1 MSITQ
6 FANSI
11 RSSETTVQLLKD
23 ELRKEHETA
32 ANYLKEIEES
42 VYRELDNVERFLQ
55 AGMDENMD
63 PNNEALGPTIAFFG
77 SDIDRAVIRMNP
89 DKHVKV
95 DLSPV
100 VTKVNIDLK
109 GKITLESPDTDILR
123 AINALDLLKA
133 AITENLKDRNERRLL
148 VNVDT
153 DLLSFSVYINADGE
167 EDSPEEVYRQLAEY
181 TGASNL
187 SSRMGS
193 MLMNVLG
200 SM

>member
-32 ANYLKEIEES
+32 ANYLKEVEAA

-63 PNNEALGPTIAFFG
+63 PNKEVLKPRIDFYGG
-77 SDIDRAVIRMNP
+77 DIDRAIIRVSPN
-89 DKHVKV
+89 DYVNV
-95 DLSPV
+95 DLSPI
-100 VTKVNIDLK
+100 VTNIHIDLK
-109 GKITLESPDTDILR
+109 EKIDLAKPDGDIMR
-123 AINALDLLKA
+123 AINAIAVLRA
-133 AITENLKDRNERRLL
+133 AIVDTLKERNERRL
-148 VNVDT
+148 VISVDT
-153 DLLSFSVYINADGE
+153 DAISFSVYIDADGE
-167 EDSPEEVYRQLAEY
+167 EGNPKDVHRQLAEY
-181 TGASNL
+181 IGERPSFG
-187 SSRMGS
+187 MGS
-193 MLMNVLG
+193 MIFNMLE

>member
-32 ANYLKEIEES
+32 ANYLKEIEAL

-63 PNNEALGPTIAFFG
+63 PNKEVLKPCVDFYG
-77 SDIDRAVIRMNP
+77 SDIDRAIIRMYPN
-89 DKHVKV
+89 DYVLV
-95 DLSPV
+95 DLSPI
-100 VTKVNIDLK
+100 VTHIHIDLK
-109 GKITLESPDTDILR
+109 EKIDLAKPDDDILR
-123 AINALDLLKA
+123 EMNALAVLRA
-133 AITENLKDRNERRLL
+133 AIVDTLKERNERRL
-148 VNVDT
+148 VISVDS
-153 DLLSFSVYINADGE
+153 DVVSFSVYIDADGE
-167 EDSPEEVYRQLAEY
+167 EGNPKDVLRQLAEY
-181 TGASNL
+181 IGERPSFG
-187 SSRMGS
+187 MGS
-193 MLMNVLG
+193 MIVDMLE

>member
-32 ANYLKEIEES
+32 ANYLKEIESS

-63 PNNEALGPTIAFFG
+63 PNKEVLKPRVDFYG
-77 SDIDRAVIRMNP
+77 SDIDRAIIRMYPN
-89 DKHVKV
+89 DYVKV
-95 DLSPV
+95 DLNPI
-100 VTKVNIDLK
+100 VTNINIDLK
-109 GKITLESPDTDILR
+109 EKIDLPKPDGDILHAMN
-123 AINALDLLKA
+123 AIAVLKA
-133 AITENLKDRNERRLL
+133 AIVDTLKERNERRL
-148 VNVDT
+148 VISVDS
-153 DLLSFSVYINADGE
+153 DSFSFSVYIDADGE
-167 EDSPEEVYRQLAEY
+167 EGNPKDVHRQLAEY
-181 TGASNL
+181 IGERPSFG
-187 SSRMGS
+187 MGS
-193 MLMNVLG
+193 MIIDMLE

>member
-32 ANYLKEIEES
+32 GNYLKEIEAS

-63 PNNEALGPTIAFFG
+63 PNKEVLKLRVDFYG
-77 SDIDRAVIRMNP
+77 SDIDRAIIRMYPN
-89 DKHVKV
+89 DYVKV
-95 DLSPV
+95 DLNPI
-100 VTKVNIDLK
+100 VTNINIDLK
-109 GKITLESPDTDILR
+109 EKIDLPKPDGDILHAMN
-123 AINALDLLKA
+123 AIPVLKA
-133 AITENLKDRNERRLL
+133 SIVDTLKERNERRL
-148 VNVDT
+148 VISVDS
-153 DLLSFSVYINADGE
+153 DSVSFSVYIDADGE
-167 EDSPEEVYRQLAEY
+167 EGNPKDVHRQLAEY
-181 TGASNL
+181 IGERPSFG
-187 SSRMGS
+187 MGS
-193 MLMNVLG
+193 MIVNMLE

>member
-63 PNNEALGPTIAFFG
+63 PNKEVLKPRVDFYG
-77 SDIDRAVIRMNP
+77 SDIDRAIIRMYPN
-89 DKHVKV
+89 DYVKV
-95 DLSPV
+95 DLNPI
-100 VTKVNIDLK
+100 VTNINIDLK
-109 GKITLESPDTDILR
+109 EKIDLPKPDGDILHAMN
-123 AINALDLLKA
+123 AIPVLKA
-133 AITENLKDRNERRLL
+133 SIVDTLKERNERRL
-148 VNVDT
+148 VISVDS
-153 DLLSFSVYINADGE
+153 DSVSFSVYIDADGE
-167 EDSPEEVYRQLAEY
+167 EGNPKDVHRQLAEY
-181 TGASNL
+181 IGERPSFG
-187 SSRMGS
+187 MGS
-193 MLMNVLG
+193 MIVNMLE

>member
-32 ANYLKEIEES
+32 ANYLKEIESS

-63 PNNEALGPTIAFFG
+63 PNKEVLKPRVDFYG
-77 SDIDRAVIRMNP
+77 SDIDRAIIRMYPN
-89 DKHVKV
+89 DYVKV
-95 DLSPV
+95 DLNPI
-100 VTKVNIDLK
+100 VTNINIDLK
-109 GKITLESPDTDILR
+109 EKIDLPKPDGDILHAMN
-123 AINALDLLKA
+123 AIPVLKA
-133 AITENLKDRNERRLL
+133 AIVDTLKERNERRL
-148 VNVDT
+148 VISVDS
-153 DLLSFSVYINADGE
+153 DSVSFSVYIDADGE
-167 EDSPEEVYRQLAEY
+167 EGNPKDVHRQLAEY
-181 TGASNL
+181 IGERPSFG
-187 SSRMGS
+187 MGS
-193 MLMNVLG
+193 MIIDMLE

>member
-32 ANYLKEIEES
+32 ANYLKEVEAS

-63 PNNEALGPTIAFFG
+63 PNKEVLKPRIDFYGA
-77 SDIDRAVIRMNP
+77 DIDRAIIRVSPN
-89 DKHVKV
+89 DYVNV
-95 DLSPV
+95 DLSPI
-100 VTKVNIDLK
+100 VTNIHIDLK
-109 GKITLESPDTDILR
+109 EKIDIAKPDGDIMH
-123 AINALDLLKA
+123 AINAIAVLRA
-133 AITENLKDRNERRLL
+133 AIVDTLKERNERRLAIS
-148 VNVDT
+148 VYSDAV
-153 DLLSFSVYINADGE
+153 SFSVYIDADGE
-167 EDSPEEVYRQLAEY
+167 EGNPKDVHRQLAEY
-181 TGASNL
+181 IGERPSFG
-187 SSRMGS
+187 MGS
-193 MLMNVLG
+193 MIVDMLE

>member
-32 ANYLKEIEES
+32 ANYLKEIEAS

-63 PNNEALGPTIAFFG
+63 PNKEVLKPRVDFYG
-77 SDIDRAVIRMNP
+77 SDIDRAIIRMCPN
-89 DKHVKV
+89 DYVKV
-95 DLSPV
+95 DLNPI
-100 VTKVNIDLK
+100 VTNINIDLK
-109 GKITLESPDTDILR
+109 EKIDLATPDGDILHAMN
-123 AINALDLLKA
+123 AIAVLKA
-133 AITENLKDRNERRLL
+133 AIVDTLKERNERRL
-148 VNVDT
+148 VIRVDSGSF
-153 DLLSFSVYINADGE
+153 SFSVYIDADGE
-167 EDSPEEVYRQLAEY
+167 EGNPKDVYRQLAEY
-181 TGASNL
+181 IGERPSFG
-187 SSRMGS
+187 MGS
-193 MLMNVLG
+193 MIIDMLE

>member
-32 ANYLKEIEES
+32 ANYLKEIEAS

-63 PNNEALGPTIAFFG
+63 PNKEVLKPRIDFYG
-77 SDIDRAVIRMNP
+77 SDIDRAIIR
-89 DKHVKV
+89 V
-95 DLSPV
+95 SPNDY
-100 VTKVNIDLK
+100 VNIDLK
-109 GKITLESPDTDILR
+109 EMIDLARPDGDILHAMN
-123 AINALDLLKA
+123 AIAVLKA
-133 AITENLKDRNERRLL
+133 AIVDTLKERNERRL
-148 VNVDT
+148 VISVDS
-153 DLLSFSVYINADGE
+153 DSFSFSVYIDADGE
-167 EDSPEEVYRQLAEY
+167 EGNPKDVHRQLAEY
-181 TGASNL
+181 IGERPSFG
-187 SSRMGS
+187 MGS
-193 MLMNVLG
+193 MIVNMLE

>member
-63 PNNEALGPTIAFFG
+63 PNKEVLKPRIDFYGA
-77 SDIDRAVIRMNP
+77 DIDRAIIRVSPN
-89 DKHVKV
+89 DYVRV

-100 VTKVNIDLK
+100 VTNIRIDLK
-109 GKITLESPDTDILR
+109 EKIDLAKPDGDIMHAMN
-123 AINALDLLKA
+123 AIAVLKA
-133 AITENLKDRNERRLL
+133 AIVDTLKERNERRL
-148 VNVDT
+148 VISVDS
-153 DLLSFSVYINADGE
+153 DADSFSVYIDADGE
-167 EDSPEEVYRQLAEY
+167 EGNPKDVHRQLAEY
-181 TGASNL
+181 IGERPSFG
-187 SSRMGS
+187 MGS
-193 MLMNVLG
+193 MIVNMLE

>member
-32 ANYLKEIEES
+32 ANYLKEVEAA

-63 PNNEALGPTIAFFG
+63 PNKEVLKPRIDFYGA
-77 SDIDRAVIRMNP
+77 DIDRAIIRVSPN
-89 DKHVKV
+89 DYVNV
-95 DLSPV
+95 DLSPI
-100 VTKVNIDLK
+100 VTNIHIDLK
-109 GKITLESPDTDILR
+109 EKIGLAKPDGDIMR
-123 AINALDLLKA
+123 AINAIAVLRA
-133 AITENLKDRNERRLL
+133 AIVDTLKERNERRLAIS
-148 VNVDT
+148 VYSDAV
-153 DLLSFSVYINADGE
+153 SFSVYIDADGE
-167 EDSPEEVYRQLAEY
+167 KGNPKDVHRQLAEY
-181 TGASNL
+181 IGERPSFG
-187 SSRMGS
+187 MGS
-193 MLMNVLG
+193 MIVDMLE

>member
-32 ANYLKEIEES
+32 ANYLKEIESS

-63 PNNEALGPTIAFFG
+63 PNKEVLKPRVDFYG
-77 SDIDRAVIRMNP
+77 SDIDRAIIRMYPN
-89 DKHVKV
+89 DYVKV
-95 DLSPV
+95 DLNPI
-100 VTKVNIDLK
+100 VTNINIDLK
-109 GKITLESPDTDILR
+109 EKIDLPKPDGDILHAMN
-123 AINALDLLKA
+123 AIPVLKA
-133 AITENLKDRNERRLL
+133 SIVDTLKERNERRL
-148 VNVDT
+148 VISVDS
-153 DLLSFSVYINADGE
+153 DSVSFSVYIDADGE
-167 EDSPEEVYRQLAEY
+167 EGNPKDVHRQLAEY
-181 TGASNL
+181 IGERPSFG
-187 SSRMGS
+187 MGS
-193 MLMNVLG
+193 MIIDMLE

>member
-32 ANYLKEIEES
+32 ANYLKEVEAA

-55 AGMDENMD
+55 AGMDENMN
-63 PNNEALGPTIAFFG
+63 PNKEVLKPRIDFYG
-77 SDIDRAVIRMNP
+77 SGIDRAIIRVSPN
-89 DKHVKV
+89 DYVRV

-100 VTKVNIDLK
+100 VTNIRIDLK
-109 GKITLESPDTDILR
+109 EKIDLAKPDGDIMHAMN
-123 AINALDLLKA
+123 AIAVLKA
-133 AITENLKDRNERRLL
+133 AIVDTLKERNERRL
-148 VNVDT
+148 VISVDS
-153 DLLSFSVYINADGE
+153 DAVSFSVYIDADGE
-167 EDSPEEVYRQLAEY
+167 EGNPKDVHRQLAEY
-181 TGASNL
+181 IGERPSFG
-187 SSRMGS
+187 MGS
-193 MLMNVLG
+193 MIIDMLE

>member
-32 ANYLKEIEES
+32 ANYLKEVEAA

-63 PNNEALGPTIAFFG
+63 PNKEVLKPRIDFYGA
-77 SDIDRAVIRMNP
+77 DIDRAIIRVSPN
-89 DKHVKV
+89 DYVNV
-95 DLSPV
+95 DLSPI
-100 VTKVNIDLK
+100 VTNIHIDLK
-109 GKITLESPDTDILR
+109 EKIGLAKPDGDIMR
-123 AINALDLLKA
+123 AINAIAVLRA
-133 AITENLKDRNERRLL
+133 AIVDTLKERNERRLAIS
-148 VNVDT
+148 VYSDAV
-153 DLLSFSVYINADGE
+153 SFSVYIDADGE
-167 EDSPEEVYRQLAEY
+167 EGNPKDVHRQLAEY
-181 TGASNL
+181 IGERPSFG
-187 SSRMGS
+187 MGS
-193 MLMNVLG
+193 MIVDMLE

>member
-32 ANYLKEIEES
+32 GNYLKEIEAL

-63 PNNEALGPTIAFFG
+63 PNKEVLKPRVDFYG
-77 SDIDRAVIRMNP
+77 SDIDRAIIRMYPN
-89 DKHVKV
+89 DYVKV
-95 DLSPV
+95 DLNPI
-100 VTKVNIDLK
+100 VTNINIDLK
-109 GKITLESPDTDILR
+109 EKIDLPKPDGDILHAMN
-123 AINALDLLKA
+123 AIPVLKA
-133 AITENLKDRNERRLL
+133 SIVDTLKERNERRL
-148 VNVDT
+148 VISVDS
-153 DLLSFSVYINADGE
+153 DSVSFSVYIDADGE
-167 EDSPEEVYRQLAEY
+167 EGNPKDVHRQLAEY
-181 TGASNL
+181 IGERPSFG
-187 SSRMGS
+187 MGS
-193 MLMNVLG
+193 MIVNMLE

>member
-32 ANYLKEIEES
+32 GNYLKEIEAS

-63 PNNEALGPTIAFFG
+63 PNKEVLKPRVDFYG
-77 SDIDRAVIRMNP
+77 SDIDRAIIRMYPN
-89 DKHVKV
+89 DYVKV
-95 DLSPV
+95 DLNPI
-100 VTKVNIDLK
+100 VTNINIDLK
-109 GKITLESPDTDILR
+109 EKIDLPKPDGDILHAMN
-123 AINALDLLKA
+123 AIPVLKA
-133 AITENLKDRNERRLL
+133 SIVDTLKERNERRL
-148 VNVDT
+148 VISVDS
-153 DLLSFSVYINADGE
+153 DSVSFSVYIDADGE
-167 EDSPEEVYRQLAEY
+167 EGNPKDVHRQLAEY
-181 TGASNL
+181 IGERPSFG
-187 SSRMGS
+187 MGS
-193 MLMNVLG
+193 MIVNMLE

>member
-32 ANYLKEIEES
+32 TNYLKEVEAS

-63 PNNEALGPTIAFFG
+63 PNKEVLKPRIDFYGA
-77 SDIDRAVIRMNP
+77 DIDRAIIRVSPN
-89 DKHVKV
+89 DYVNV
-95 DLSPV
+95 DLSPI
-100 VTKVNIDLK
+100 VTNIHIDLK
-109 GKITLESPDTDILR
+109 EKIDLAKPDGDIMH
-123 AINALDLLKA
+123 AINAIAVLRA
-133 AITENLKDRNERRLL
+133 AIVDTLKERNERRLAIS
-148 VNVDT
+148 VYSDAV
-153 DLLSFSVYINADGE
+153 SFSVYIDADGE
-167 EDSPEEVYRQLAEY
+167 EGNPKDVHRQLAEY
-181 TGASNL
+181 IGERPSFG
-187 SSRMGS
+187 MGS
-193 MLMNVLG
+193 MIVDMLE

>member
-32 ANYLKEIEES
+32 GNYLKEIEAS

-63 PNNEALGPTIAFFG
+63 PNKEVLKPRVDFYG
-77 SDIDRAVIRMNP
+77 SDIDRAIIRIYPN
-89 DKHVKV
+89 DYVKV
-95 DLSPV
+95 DLNPI
-100 VTKVNIDLK
+100 VTNINIDLK
-109 GKITLESPDTDILR
+109 EKIDLPKPDGDILHAMN
-123 AINALDLLKA
+123 AIPVLKA
-133 AITENLKDRNERRLL
+133 SIVDTLKERNERRL
-148 VNVDT
+148 VISVDS
-153 DLLSFSVYINADGE
+153 DSVSFSVYIDADGE
-167 EDSPEEVYRQLAEY
+167 EGNPKDVHRQLAEY
-181 TGASNL
+181 IGERPSFG
-187 SSRMGS
+187 MGS
-193 MLMNVLG
+193 MIVNMLE

>member
-32 ANYLKEIEES
+32 ANYLKEVEAA

-63 PNNEALGPTIAFFG
+63 PNKEVLKPRIDFYGA
-77 SDIDRAVIRMNP
+77 DIDRAIIRVSPN
-89 DKHVKV
+89 DYVNV
-95 DLSPV
+95 DLSPI
-100 VTKVNIDLK
+100 VTNIHIDLK
-109 GKITLESPDTDILR
+109 EKIDLAKPDGDIMR
-123 AINALDLLKA
+123 AINAIAVLRA
-133 AITENLKDRNERRLL
+133 AIVDTLKERNERRLAIS
-148 VNVDT
+148 VYSDAV
-153 DLLSFSVYINADGE
+153 SFSVYIDADGE
-167 EDSPEEVYRQLAEY
+167 EGNPKDVHRQLAEY
-181 TGASNL
+181 IGERPSFG
-187 SSRMGS
+187 MGS
-193 MLMNVLG
+193 MIVDMLE

>member
-32 ANYLKEIEES
+32 ANYLKEIESS

-63 PNNEALGPTIAFFG
+63 PNKEVLKPRVDFYG
-77 SDIDRAVIRMNP
+77 SDIDRAIIRMYPN
-89 DKHVKV
+89 DYVKV
-95 DLSPV
+95 DLNPI
-100 VTKVNIDLK
+100 VTNINIDLK
-109 GKITLESPDTDILR
+109 EKIDLPKPDGDILHAMN
-123 AINALDLLKA
+123 AIAVLKA
-133 AITENLKDRNERRLL
+133 AIVDTLKERNERRL
-148 VNVDT
+148 VISVDS
-153 DLLSFSVYINADGE
+153 DSFSFSVYIDADGE
-167 EDSPEEVYRQLAEY
+167 EGNPKDVHRQLAEY
-181 TGASNL
+181 IGERPSFG
-187 SSRMGS
+187 MGS
-193 MLMNVLG
+193 MIVNMLE